1 LPPGRREPWNYLGV
15 LGVFA
20 VKGLTAWGMPM
31 KIVMDFRKYDG
42 VIGGVERGVLEIS
55 KYVAA
60 NGHYVVLL
68 CKEKKCSEVE
78 GLFSGIPNIAI
89 VPLQVPTHAMS
100 LQNARLDSGLIQDI
114 AEREGADVIHFP
126 YNWSFPFSKKV
137 PTILTIHDVI
147 PFTFREAM
155 GFWRNHLLYKPGI
168 RQAGRLNNVI
178 ATVSEFSKRDIAEQ
192 VGVPLSKIRVIPNG
206 LRETFPPDAAVAARL
221 SERLGLQDG
230 FILNVGG
237 IHERKNVVTLIHAFS
252 SLVKHKGYPGKLV
265 VTGSVSGAPYQ
276 VKMKKLV
283 DAAVTETEMGDRVKF
298 TGFIPDEELDSLFRS
313 AAFMIYPSLYE
324 GFGIPILEA
333 MKLGTPV
340 ITSNLTAMPEVAG
353 GAALLVDPRDIEDMV
368 SAMERLLSDES
379 LREELIQKGQQR
391 ASSYSWGRTSE
402 EYLELYR
409 EVSASVVG

>member
-1 LPPGRREPWNYLGV
+1 
-15 LGVFA
+15 
-20 VKGLTAWGMPM
+20 M

-42 VIGGVERGVLEIS
+42 VIGGVERGVIEIS

-60 NGHYVVLL
+60 HGHHVVLL
-68 CKEKKCSEVE
+68 CKEKKLSEVE
-78 GLFSGIPNIAI
+78 GLFEGEPDIAI

-100 LQNARLDSGLIQDI
+100 LKNARLDSGTIQDV

-155 GFWRNHLLYKPGI
+155 GFWRNYLLYKPGI
-168 RQAGRLNNVI
+168 RQAGRLNDVI
-178 ATVSEFSKRDIAEQ
+178 ATVSEFSKRDISEQ
-192 VGVPLSKIRVIPNG
+192 VGVPLGKIRVIPNG
-206 LRETFPPDAAVAARL
+206 LREPFAPDTVIDARL
-221 SERLGLQDG
+221 NDRFGLQDG

-237 IHERKNVVTLIHAFS
+237 IHERKNVVTLVRAFS
-252 SLVKHKGYPGKLV
+252 SLVKQKGYPGKLV

-283 DAAVTETEMGDRVKF
+283 DAAVGETAMGDRVMF
-298 TGFIPDEELDSLFRS
+298 TGFIPDEELNSLFRS

-353 GAALLVDPRDIEDMV
+353 GAALLVDPRDIGDMV
-368 SAMERLLSDES
+368 SAMDRLLHDEA
-379 LREELIQKGQQR
+379 LREELAQKGKQR
-391 ASSYSWGRTSE
+391 ASSYSWERTSE

-409 EVSASVVG
+409 VVSASA